1 MNEPSIFKQPLLV
14 EVGQPRVVGGGGGG
28 GSGGENSV
36 GAAIRKHVTVWG

>member
-28 GSGGENSV
+28 SGGESSV

>member
-14 EVGQPRVVGGGGGG
+14 EVGQPRVVGGGG
-28 GSGGENSV
+28 SGGESSV